1 MSDPEVEYVPQKN
14 GESTMT
20 RAKKLCTT
28 LIFSGLI
35 GSIAACKVSDDA
47 ISASQQMT
55 STAAALDHYYLAL
68 DAGINDTISL
78 YELDGAISGI
88 PFGNDDRKL
97 SESTRDELKKRK
109 ELADALARLASAMS
123 TLSNSKA
130 ASDVQTSATQLG
142 NELIAVHALP
152 GGSPVPDAIGKA
164 GNFLLQIVQQHKE
177 KEAARAIDETLVA
190 VGDLFE
196 KEKPTYDSIARTHDR
211 EASQIAQDL
220 IKLSDVDP
228 GPMLAPALKPFHL
241 TALPPSASMQT
252 SLKTLALSRLQHA
265 TEEATEKDESASA
278 AMLASLREM
287 SSRVH
292 LVATEKPMSLRGA
305 PFSLKL
311 VEDWAKSWSASL
323 I

>member
-1 MSDPEVEYVPQKN
+1 
-14 GESTMT
+14 MT
-20 RAKKLCTT
+20 RARKFCIT
-28 LIFSGLI
+28 LICSGLI
-35 GSIAACKVSDDA
+35 SSLVACKVSDDA
-47 ISASQQMT
+47 IAASQQMT
-55 STAAALDHYYLAL
+55 STANALNDYYSAL
-68 DAGINDTISL
+68 DARLAGTISL

-88 PFGNDDRKL
+88 PFGDDDRKL
-97 SESTRDELKKRK
+97 SESTREELQKRK

-130 ASDVQTSATQLG
+130 ASDVQASATQLG
-142 NELIAVHALP
+142 NELIAVQALP
-152 GGSPVPDAIGKA
+152 GGSSVPDAVGKA
-164 GNFLLQIVQQHKE
+164 GNFLLQIVQQHEE
-177 KEAARAIDETLVA
+177 KKAARAIDETLKAVA
-190 VGDLFE
+190 DLFE

-220 IKLSDVDP
+220 LKSNAVDP
-228 GPMLAPALKPFHL
+228 SPMLAPALKPFDL
-241 TALPPSASMQT
+241 RALPPSLSMQS

-265 TEEATEKDESASA
+265 TDEAMKKDESASA

-311 VEDWAKSWSASL
+311 VEDWAQSWSASL

>member
-1 MSDPEVEYVPQKN
+1 MI
-14 GESTMT
+14 
-20 RAKKLCTT
+20 RAKKLCAT
-28 LIFSGLI
+28 LIYSGLI

-47 ISASQQMT
+47 IAASQQMT
-55 STAAALDHYYLAL
+55 STATALNDYYSAL
-68 DAGINDTISL
+68 DAGLTDTISL
-78 YELDGAISGI
+78 YELDGAISAI

-97 SESTRDELKKRK
+97 SESTRDELEKRK

-142 NELIAVHALP
+142 NELIALQALP
-152 GGSPVPDAIGKA
+152 GGSPVPDAVGKA
-164 GNFLLQIVQQHKE
+164 GNFLLQIVQQHEE
-177 KEAARAIDETLVA
+177 KKAARAIDETLRA

-211 EASQIAQDL
+211 EASQVAQDL
-220 IKLSDVDP
+220 LKSNAVDP
-228 GPMLAPALKPFHL
+228 SPMLAPALRPFDL
-241 TALPPSASMQT
+241 TALPPSMPMQA

-265 TEEATEKDESASA
+265 TEEATKKDESASA
-278 AMLASLREM
+278 AMLACLREM

-292 LVATEKPMSLRGA
+292 LVATEKPMSLRGT
-305 PFSLKL
+305 PFSLKV
-311 VEDWAKSWSASL
+311 VEDWAQSWSASL

>member
-1 MSDPEVEYVPQKN
+1 
-14 GESTMT
+14 MT

-28 LIFSGLI
+28 LIFSALI

-47 ISASQQMT
+47 IAASQQMT
-55 STAAALDHYYLAL
+55 STAAALDHYYSAL
-68 DAGINDTISL
+68 DAGITDTISL

-97 SESTRDELKKRK
+97 SESTRDELEKRK
-109 ELADALARLASAMS
+109 ELADALTRLASAMS

-142 NELIAVHALP
+142 NELIAVQALP

-177 KEAARAIDETLVA
+177 KEAARAIDETLIA

-196 KEKPTYDSIARTHDR
+196 KEKPTYNSIARTHDR

-220 IKLSDVDP
+220 IKLNDVDP
-228 GPMLAPALKPFHL
+228 GPMLAPALKPFGL
-241 TALPPSASMQT
+241 TALPPNASMQA

-265 TEEATEKDESASA
+265 TEEATKKDESASA

-292 LVATEKPMSLRGA
+292 LVATEKPMSLRGT